1 MKPDATST
9 GLARQYEQSLSGR
22 PVASSRSSDV
32 CPQQDEIV
40 RQTLKL
46 PAAPPGFEI
55 LRTCLTGRQ
64 DSKQGEYDL
73 YKSAEWQGHLD
84 KVNVLKISSSWRYS
98 PGSRNE
104 RSTSASS
111 ITSKHHL

>member
-1 MKPDATST
+1 MSV
-9 GLARQYEQSLSGR
+9 RR
-22 PVASSRSSDV
+22 
-32 CPQQDEIV
+32 QDEIV
-40 RQTLKL
+40 RQTLEL

-55 LRTCLTGRQ
+55 LRTCLTCRQ

-73 YKSAEWQGHLD
+73 HMSAEWQGHLEN
-84 KVNVLKISSSWRYS
+84 VNLLQISSSWRCI